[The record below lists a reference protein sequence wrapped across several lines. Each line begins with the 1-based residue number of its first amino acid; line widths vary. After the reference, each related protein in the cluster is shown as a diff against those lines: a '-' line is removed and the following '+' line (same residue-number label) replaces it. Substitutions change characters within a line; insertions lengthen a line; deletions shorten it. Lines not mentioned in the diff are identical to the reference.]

1 MVYSAAERYGTVTI
15 NLIGTALIA
24 RLLSPD
30 QIGIYLVGA
39 AFVFL
44 VEAIRDFGIS
54 GYLIQAQEVCSE
66 TLRSAFTAT
75 LVLAALSGLAL
86 FAASGPIASL
96 YGDENL
102 ATVIRIA
109 ALGFVFAPVS
119 GPLLGMLRR
128 NLAFDRLMRVGIA
141 AALSNLIVSASLAL
155 AGYGFQSLAWGAF
168 ASAAM
173 TAAMAF
179 HMRPDR
185 FYGFGVKEIP
195 SILRFGGYSTAA
207 TVVATLYQQLPQFVL
222 GGTLGFH
229 AVGLVNRALMIC
241 QLPEKTIIS
250 AVQPV
255 FLPALSEHGRRGG
268 DAGQA
273 YLRGL
278 TYITAVYWPALIC
291 LVLLA
296 TPLVWL
302 LLGTAWLAVAPLVRI
317 VGISWLFLFPT
328 FLTYPVLVANGRVR
342 DVLTIALLTLP
353 PSAVLFVAAS
363 PWGLH
368 AVAATTLITAPL
380 QALVALSFILRRTGL
395 GWADILGAVRQSALA
410 TAAAAL
416 PPAIATLAFGFDLPL
431 VVALAAGTAAV
442 AAWAASLVW
451 TGHPLA
457 RELPP
462 AAGRLIERLTDRFGR
477 SGVRGLQT
485 PARKS

>member
-1 MVYSAAERYGTVTI
+1 MVYSAAERYGTVSI
-15 NLIGTALIA
+15 NLIATALIA

-44 VEAIRDFGIS
+44 VEAIRDFGVS
-54 GYLIQAQEVCSE
+54 GYLIQAQEISSA
-66 TLRSAFTAT
+66 TLHSAVTAT
-75 LVLAALSGLAL
+75 LVLAAISGVAL
-86 FAASGPIASL
+86 FVASGPIASL
-96 YGDENL
+96 YGDDNL

-128 NLAFDRLMRVGIA
+128 DLAFDRLMRVGIA
-141 AALSNLIVSASLAL
+141 AALANLVVSASLAW
-155 AGYGFQSLAWGAF
+155 AGYGFESLAWGAF
-168 ASAAM
+168 ASAGI
-173 TAAMAF
+173 TAVLAF

-185 FYGFGVKEIP
+185 FYGLAVKQIP
-195 SILRFGGYSTAA
+195 AILRFGWYSTGA
-207 TVVATLYQQLPQFVL
+207 TVVATLYQQIPQFVL

-241 QLPEKTIIS
+241 QIPEKTIIS

-268 DAGQA
+268 DPGQA

-278 TYITAVYWPALIC
+278 TYITAVYWPALVCI
-291 LVLLA
+291 VLLA
-296 TPLVWL
+296 TPLVWV
-302 LLGTAWLAVAPLVRI
+302 LLGTAWLDVAPLVRI
-317 VGISWLFLFPT
+317 VGVSWLFLFPT
-328 FLTYPVLVANGRVR
+328 FLTYPILVAKGQVR

-363 PWGLH
+363 PWGLY

-380 QALVALSFILRRTGL
+380 QAVVALTFILRRTGL
-395 GWADILGAVRQSALA
+395 RWADIAVAVRQSVLV

-416 PPAIATLAFGFDLPL
+416 PPVVATLLFGFDLPIL
-431 VVALAAGTAAV
+431 IAAAAGAAAGAV
-442 AAWAASLVW
+442 WAAGLVLS
-451 TGHPLA
+451 GHPLA
-457 RELPP
+457 RELVP
-462 AAGRLIERLTDRFGR
+462 AASRALERVADRFGR
-477 SGVRGLQT
+477 GLERGFES
-485 PARKS
+485 PARKL